1 MRVEG
6 STSVQNNQS
15 VERVLKI
22 IEALAYAEGPVRLQN
37 LAENLGLHPATTL
50 RFLHTLIKHDYV
62 YQDSETLKYGLTMKL
77 SNLSGHISAN
87 YSLKNVIS
95 PYLRKLAQKTSES
108 VCLAL
113 EEDNHVIYIDVE
125 NSPDQV
131 LKAYQRIGKVA
142 PLYCTGVGKLFLA
155 DFESERLEHFLSGA
169 PFRAYTPS
177 TITTREGLL
186 GEILR
191 IREDGVSYDNE
202 ECEVGAICIAAP
214 IRDYT
219 GRVVAAISITGPMFR
234 INEGF
239 IRENRGI
246 LLEAAQKISTQLGY
260 IEKAD

>member
-77 SNLSGHISAN
+77 CNLSGHISAN

-113 EEDNHVIYIDVE
+113 IGFEHLVRAILHVDV
-125 NSPDQV
+125 DDMVV
-131 LKAYQRIGKVA
+131 LLQRQ
-142 PLYCTGVGKLFLA
+142 T
-155 DFESERLEHFLSGA
+155 D
-169 PFRAYTPS
+169 
-177 TITTREGLL
+177 
-186 GEILR
+186 
-191 IREDGVSYDNE
+191 
-202 ECEVGAICIAAP
+202 
-214 IRDYT
+214 
-219 GRVVAAISITGPMFR
+219 
-234 INEGF
+234 
-239 IRENRGI
+239 
-246 LLEAAQKISTQLGY
+246 
-260 IEKAD
+260 